1 MQIQHLNGV
10 KPDTSLRPIITPP
23 QPAPFP
29 INDPPDPPENPDV
42 PVREP
47 DPQEPGQI

>member
-1 MQIQHLNGV
+1 MS
-10 KPDTSLRPIITPP
+10 PDTLFEPIHLITPP

-29 INDPPDPPENPDV
+29 INDPPDPVENPDV

-47 DPQEPGQI
+47 DPQDPNQI